1 MLAGALIEMVFIR
14 WLRRPSVLRLIIITI
29 GLSIAIREL
38 ALLLWGE
45 GVRALPISTGT
56 AVTSF
61 SVGDVHISPQVL
73 WVLGIS
79 AVMVAALNFFFS
91 RTLLGRQMRA
101 CACNREAAQ
110 LCGISAKNM
119 VTLSFV
125 LSAGIGAL
133 AGCVISPITYVQ
145 YDSGTSLAIKGF
157 TVGHPGA
164 AWATAWRHRC
174 RTSARYPGIVLY
186 LGHARCLQGVI
197 AITSSCSF
205 YSCGPS
211 GLFAMPRPHASRN
224 TDARRRNLP
233 LLVMALAVI
242 AGARA
247 GRGCGNRSTVT
258 QLTMAGY
265 YSLVIVGLTLLMG
278 YTARSRWARGFFA
291 IGGYTS
297 GCSPRTTCTREAAKL
312 SFHCCGRPVFSSRA
326 RICTVAIFWWLRRGG
341 LPDRAAASHLYT
353 MVQNHVAMAR

>member
-1 MLAGALIEMVFIR
+1 MSLALLFQYLVAGITYGTIYAIVAIGFNIIYNTTGIINFAQGEFVMLGVMIGVTLHAFVPVPLAIAGAVLATMLAGALIEMVFIR

-45 GVRALPISTGT
+45 GVRALPYFTGT

-157 TVGHPGA
+157 TVAILGGLGNSMA
-164 AWATAWRHRC
+164 AIAA
-174 RTSARYPGIVLY
+174 GLL
-186 LGHARCLQGVI
+186 LGTLESFSIWVMPAAYKDVI
-197 AITSSCSF
+197 AITILLLILF
-205 YSCGPS
+205 VRPS
-211 GLFAMPRPHASRN
+211 GLF
-224 TDARRRNLP
+224 
-233 LLVMALAVI
+233 
-242 AGARA
+242 
-247 GRGCGNRSTVT
+247 GN
-258 QLTMAGY
+258 A
-265 YSLVIVGLTLLMG
+265 
-278 YTARSRWARGFFA
+278 
-291 IGGYTS
+291 
-297 GCSPRTTCTREAAKL
+297 EAARLKE
-312 SFHCCGRPVFSSRA
+312 
-326 RICTVAIFWWLRRGG
+326 
-341 LPDRAAASHLYT
+341 Y
-353 MVQNHVAMAR
+353 